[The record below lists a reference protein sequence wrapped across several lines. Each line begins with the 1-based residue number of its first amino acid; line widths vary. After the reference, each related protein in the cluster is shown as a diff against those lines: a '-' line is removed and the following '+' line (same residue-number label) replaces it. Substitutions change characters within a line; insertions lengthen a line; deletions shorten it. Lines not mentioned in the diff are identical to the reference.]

1 MAASAQVGIGVNFA
15 NIDPSAQLDVS
26 STNKGFL
33 VPRLTATQ
41 RTAISRPAAGLLV
54 YQTEAPVGFYFFS
67 EGKWKLLGEQ
77 DLSSKLNVAD
87 TSTMLVAYVR
97 SNRFVDSLL
106 SIKTKLNGLLAG
118 KDTVSLSNRINAIG
132 SSSSLLDS
140 LAALRTLTNTK
151 LNTADT
157 AAMLNNRFARD
168 TASLS
173 NRIDAIGNTSS
184 LTDSLNA
191 LRALTNLKLNIADT
205 AAMLSNRFAR
215 DTVSLSNRINANQFS
230 LGTLARA
237 SNANGATI
245 VAGVLSLA
253 PADSANAGL
262 LTASD
267 QVIGGNKTF
276 KEKIKVGNI
285 TYPNAD
291 STVGYV
297 LSTNGSGTASWTVPV
312 ALGFASVGTI
322 SDTAS
327 KNGAYLYGG
336 ELILSPA
343 DSIKSGLL
351 TTGSQYI
358 NGAKIFISTDG
369 LLATGSEGMGA
380 IASPGAGTRMMW
392 YPRKNAFRAGN
403 VSSTQWDDANIGVT
417 STAFGFNTIAS
428 GANSLVIGHAD
439 TASGF
444 AASAFGQYTKASGS
458 HSFAMG
464 ERSKAV
470 GFSSFASG
478 KSSTANNAF
487 SFAMGDGATAN
498 GSASLAFGYQSYA
511 NGSQTVSLGH
521 QTKAMGEQSTAMG
534 YKTVAN
540 GNQSFAIG
548 GVDSAYGDMSVA
560 FGQYTKAS
568 GAHAVAMGYQS
579 KASGWQS
586 TAMGQGSIS
595 SGATSIAMGLNTIA
609 SGDQATAM
617 GHGTTA
623 SSWTAVAIGL
633 KTTASG
639 SQATAMGDESKA
651 SGSASTAMG
660 LRTTASGNQSTA
672 FGDSTVASGTASLAT
687 GVKTKATG
695 YQTTAM
701 GYQTLASGYEAVAMG
716 NTDSAVGTH
725 SVAMGYKTKAS
736 GDQSLAIGNLSKVS
750 GNHSVA
756 IGYQSIA
763 SSDQTFAVGNQDTA
777 SGRQSV
783 AMGLNNK
790 ASGNST
796 VALGYN
802 SKAPSYGETVVGVF
816 NSLYTPISTSLF
828 DSTDR
833 LFVVGNGV
841 DEDHRNDAVVVL
853 KNGNTKVMGTITAG
867 AVTYPNKAGSI
878 GDVLTFSGAGKANWV
893 APSFGPTSD
902 ARLKRNIVSIG
913 SSLSDIMKLAPVTYE
928 KKLSLAATDYPIKEN
943 GFIAQD
949 LQKVFP
955 LVVKEGT
962 DQDKLLSV
970 NYVGLIP
977 VLTKAIQE
985 QQEQI
990 NTQQKQIEELKK
1002 MVEQLMKK
1010 N

>member
-1 MAASAQVGIGVNFA
+1 
-15 NIDPSAQLDVS
+15 
-26 STNKGFL
+26 
-33 VPRLTATQ
+33 
-41 RTAISRPAAGLLV
+41 
-54 YQTEAPVGFYFFS
+54 
-67 EGKWKLLGEQ
+67 
-77 DLSSKLNVAD
+77 
-87 TSTMLVAYVR
+87 
-97 SNRFVDSLL
+97 
-106 SIKTKLNGLLAG
+106 
-118 KDTVSLSNRINAIG
+118 
-132 SSSSLLDS
+132 
-140 LAALRTLTNTK
+140 
-151 LNTADT
+151 
-157 AAMLNNRFARD
+157 
-168 TASLS
+168 
-173 NRIDAIGNTSS
+173 
-184 LTDSLNA
+184 
-191 LRALTNLKLNIADT
+191 
-205 AAMLSNRFAR
+205 
-215 DTVSLSNRINANQFS
+215 
-230 LGTLARA
+230 
-237 SNANGATI
+237 
-245 VAGVLSLA
+245 
-253 PADSANAGL
+253 
-262 LTASD
+262 
-267 QVIGGNKTF
+267 
-276 KEKIKVGNI
+276 
-285 TYPNAD
+285 
-291 STVGYV
+291 
-297 LSTNGSGTASWTVPV
+297 
-312 ALGFASVGTI
+312 
-322 SDTAS
+322 
-327 KNGAYLYGG
+327 
-336 ELILSPA
+336 
-343 DSIKSGLL
+343 
-351 TTGSQYI
+351 
-358 NGAKIFISTDG
+358 
-369 LLATGSEGMGA
+369 
-380 IASPGAGTRMMW
+380 
-392 YPRKNAFRAGN
+392 
-403 VSSTQWDDANIGVT
+403 
-417 STAFGFNTIAS
+417 
-428 GANSLVIGHAD
+428 
-439 TASGF
+439 
-444 AASAFGQYTKASGS
+444 
-458 HSFAMG
+458 
-464 ERSKAV
+464 
-470 GFSSFASG
+470 
-478 KSSTANNAF
+478 
-487 SFAMGDGATAN
+487 
-498 GSASLAFGYQSYA
+498 
-511 NGSQTVSLGH
+511 
-521 QTKAMGEQSTAMG
+521 
-534 YKTVAN
+534 
-540 GNQSFAIG
+540 
-548 GVDSAYGDMSVA
+548 
-560 FGQYTKAS
+560 
-568 GAHAVAMGYQS
+568 
-579 KASGWQS
+579 
-586 TAMGQGSIS
+586 
-595 SGATSIAMGLNTIA
+595 
-609 SGDQATAM
+609 
-617 GHGTTA
+617 
-623 SSWTAVAIGL
+623 
-633 KTTASG
+633 
-639 SQATAMGDESKA
+639 
-651 SGSASTAMG
+651 MG